1 MRFSRNGFSRVLRQR
16 QTEAERALWQC
27 LRGHRLLGLKFRR
40 QKVLGPY
47 IVDFVC
53 REGMLV
59 IERDGG
65 QHVGSPADAWLES
78 RGSFWND
85 NVLARREVVLEVIL
99 RAVESWGEGGTKE
112 PSRVVGGFCRETAL
126 PSPSLDFPALPQSQC
141 NHSVTNPDRFVTRDA
156 ERLNRLGALQ
166 AQTCSE

>member
-1 MRFSRNGFSRVLRQR
+1 MRQP

-53 REGMLV
+53 HERMLV
-59 IERDGG
+59 IQLDGG

-78 RGSFWND
+78 RVQGTAF
-85 NVLARREVVLEVIL
+85 LE
-99 RAVESWGEGGTKE
+99 RQGAAAQGGAAGGHF
-112 PSRVVGGFCRETAL
+112 RVVGGFCRETAL
-126 PSPSLDFPALPQSQC
+126 PSSSPDFPALPQSQC

-156 ERLNRLGALQ
+156 ERLNRLEALQ

>member
-1 MRFSRNGFSRVLRQR
+1 MRQP

-53 REGMLV
+53 HERMLV
-59 IERDGG
+59 IELDGG

-78 RGSFWND
+78 RGPGYCGSGTTRCWRAGRCCWRSFSCC
-85 NVLARREVVLEVIL
+85 RRFLS
-99 RAVESWGEGGTKE
+99 REGV
-112 PSRVVGGFCRETAL
+112 RI
-126 PSPSLDFPALPQSQC
+126 
-141 NHSVTNPDRFVTRDA
+141 FV
-156 ERLNRLGALQ
+156 
-166 AQTCSE
+166 

>member
-53 REGMLV
+53 RERMLV

-78 RGSFWND
+78 RGAGYCGSGTTTCWRAGRWCWRSF
-85 NVLARREVVLEVIL
+85 
-99 RAVESWGEGGTKE
+99 
-112 PSRVVGGFCRETAL
+112 
-126 PSPSLDFPALPQSQC
+126 
-141 NHSVTNPDRFVTRDA
+141 
-156 ERLNRLGALQ
+156 
-166 AQTCSE
+166 